1 MRLFLKYYSDV
12 NKFNLLIS
20 LILLM
25 ISQSLPVSIISFCSI
40 GMVASF
46 IITDHYY
53 KDVLD
58 IASKK
63 LLMASGKIIPVND
76 EYDLAAAGYLSA
88 RQYGNP

>member
-76 EYDLAAAGYLSA
+76 EYDLAVAGYLSA